1 MIKFQTEMSLSKY
14 SDLYDLIIPKNH
26 VLRRVSEEIDF
37 SKIEDELINKY
48 CLDNGRNAIP
58 PIRLIKY
65 LVLKEMYTLSD
76 VDLVERSMYDMSFK
90 FFLGLTPEDEV
101 IHPSSLTKFRKLR
114 LKDTNIPTELVNLS
128 VGYALKKSLIKTG
141 TIIVDSTHTKSQFN
155 LKSQREILIESCK
168 NLRKAVYR
176 VDESYKD
183 RMPAKVTSGI
193 YEDQIESAIKLTSLI
208 RSDEEIIKNPTVME
222 ALNYV
227 EEVLADNQEHIAR
240 SEDSDARV
248 GHKTAD
254 TSFFGYKTHLALT
267 PERILTAFT
276 ITSGEKPDGK
286 ELEGLIAMTE
296 NAGVKVDSVVGDSAY
311 SEKDNLEMAKERKIK
326 LVSKLSESVTHSPN
340 KNSPNFT
347 FNKDA
352 GMYVCKAG
360 HMSIKK
366 TITGKK
372 KREKTGSAAVRTY
385 FFDVEK
391 CKLCPHREGCYK
403 EGSKTKS
410 FSVTLMSTIHS
421 EQKTYQETEEF
432 KTLAKERYK
441 IEAKNSEL
449 KHGHGYDVASGRGLF
464 GMELQGAFT
473 IFAANMKRIFALL
486 GD

>member
-1 MIKFQTEMSLSKY
+1 MINFQTEMSLSKY
-14 SDLYDLIIPKNH
+14 SCLYDLIIPKNH
-26 VLRRVSEEIDF
+26 VLRRISEEIDF

-128 VGYALKKSLIKTG
+128 VGYAIKKSLIKTG

-155 LKSQREILIESCK
+155 LKSQREILIDSCK
-168 NLRKAVYR
+168 NLRKAVYHI
-176 VDESYKD
+176 DESYKD

-193 YEDQIESAIKLTSLI
+193 YEDQIEYAIKLTSLI
-208 RSDEEIIKNPTVME
+208 RSDEEIIKNPTIME

-240 SEDSDARV
+240 SNDSDARV

-296 NAGVKVDSVVGDSAY
+296 NAGVQVDSVVGDSAY
-311 SEKDNLEMAKERKIK
+311 SEKDNLEMAKVRKI
-326 LVSKLSESVTHSPN
+326 
-340 KNSPNFT
+340 
-347 FNKDA
+347 
-352 GMYVCKAG
+352 
-360 HMSIKK
+360 
-366 TITGKK
+366 
-372 KREKTGSAAVRTY
+372 
-385 FFDVEK
+385 
-391 CKLCPHREGCYK
+391 
-403 EGSKTKS
+403 
-410 FSVTLMSTIHS
+410 
-421 EQKTYQETEEF
+421 
-432 KTLAKERYK
+432 
-441 IEAKNSEL
+441 
-449 KHGHGYDVASGRGLF
+449 
-464 GMELQGAFT
+464 
-473 IFAANMKRIFALL
+473 
-486 GD
+486 